1 MRYIGM
7 DYETFYCTKTG
18 YSLKSQDMDNP
29 SYICD
34 ARFEATCVAIKEGPS
49 KAYLVDGPD
58 IPKWFKDIGDPS
70 DIIAYNHN
78 AMFDACISSWRYGW
92 IPGLTICTLVL
103 ARQLYA
109 KDLKSL
115 ALGSVAKYLKLQEKG
130 GMLHLVNGMRRAD
143 IIANGLWPKYAE
155 YAIGDVDIAWGILQ
169 DALPQTP
176 AAELVIADSVL
187 RMALEPVFELDQNV
201 LAQHLHQVQQNK
213 ANLLAK
219 ANCTVADLMSN
230 DKFAVVLQDLGVDPP
245 TKISPTTNKETW
257 AFAKTDEGMKEL
269 LEHDD
274 PLVQAV
280 VAARMGHKTTL
291 EETRTLRY
299 MRVGQLYF
307 PHYGTNKFPVP
318 LKVSGAHTHRLSG
331 DWKMNAQNLK
341 RGGMLRKAI
350 KAQKYHKVVVRDS
363 SQIEARLTAEFC
375 GQVDLVQQFKD
386 KLDPYSIMATK
397 IYGYPVTKAQV
408 PERFLGK
415 QCILSCQYGVG
426 WEKFKANIR
435 AKSYEEVLLGN
446 MPSQILLSDEE
457 AKKIIYTY
465 RNETPQ
471 ITAMRDRLNKCIALM
486 NQPECDFFIG
496 PVQFLYQ
503 KIKLP
508 SGQFLFYNNLTFQD
522 GNWSFQHSGRWKR
535 LYGGKLLENIIQ
547 ALARIV
553 VMYAMLRLRKPFR
566 EYGIK
571 IGLQVH
577 DELVAHV
584 PDAYVEWADKML
596 AYEMDRPIDWIPNC
610 PVASEGGIGLTY
622 GEAK

>member
-7 DYETFYCTKTG
+7 DYESYYCTKTK
-18 YSLKSQDMDNP
+18 YDLRSMDNP

-34 ARFEATCVAIKEGPS
+34 PRFEATCVAIKEGDQQ
-49 KAYLVDGPD
+49 AYLVDGPD
-58 IPKWFKDIGDPS
+58 IPKWFKDIGDPK

-78 AMFDACISSWRYGW
+78 AMFDACISSWQFGW
-92 IPGLTICTLVL
+92 IPALTICTLVL
-103 ARQLYA
+103 SRQLYA

-115 ALGSVAKYLKLQEKG
+115 ALGSVGKHLGLQDKG

-143 IIANGLWPKYAE
+143 IIANGLWEKYKA
-155 YAIGDVDIAWGILQ
+155 YAIGDIDIAYGILK

-176 AAELVIADSVL
+176 PAELVIADSVL
-187 RMALEPVFELDQNV
+187 RMALEPVFMLDRNL
-201 LAQHLHQVQQNK
+201 LAQHLHEVQQNK

-219 ANCTVADLMSN
+219 AGCTVADLMSN
-230 DKFAVVLQDLGVDPP
+230 DKFAAVLLTLGVDPP
-245 TKISPTTNKETW
+245 MKISPATNKETY

-269 LEHDD
+269 AEHED

-280 VAARMGHKTTL
+280 AAARLGHKTTQ
-291 EETRTLRY
+291 EETRTLRF
-299 MRVGQLYF
+299 MNCATLNF
-307 PHYGTNKFPVP
+307 PAYGTGLFPVP

-331 DWKMNAQNLK
+331 EWKYNAQNLK
-341 RGGMLRKAI
+341 RGGTLRKAI
-350 KAQKYHKVVVRDS
+350 KAQPNHKIVVRDS

-375 GQVDLVQQFKD
+375 GQFDLVEQFRN

-426 WEKFKANIR
+426 WLKFKNNIR
-435 AKSYEEVLLGN
+435 AKSYEEVLNGT
-446 MPSQILLSDEE
+446 MTSQILLSDEE
-457 AKKIIYTY
+457 AQKIISTY
-465 RNETPQ
+465 RAETPE
-471 ITAMRDRLNKCIALM
+471 ITKMRNRLNDCIAKM
-486 NQPECDFFIG
+486 NEPDCNFFIG

-508 SGQFLFYNNLTFQD
+508 SGQFLYYNNLTYSEL
-522 GNWSFQHSGRWKR
+522 GWSFQHSGRWKR

-566 EYGIK
+566 DYGIK
-571 IGLQVH
+571 IGLQCH
-577 DELVAHV
+577 DELVVHC
-584 PDAYVEWADKML
+584 PDAYVDWANQMMS
-596 AYEMDRPIDWIPNC
+596 YEMDRVIDWIPGC

-622 GEAK
+622 GDAK